1 MVEWPG
7 GRVVKVTGRGN
18 ECHDGPQVDHLGPHM
33 EKINFAQPMNTLI
46 TIVLKIIY
54 HKKSQSF

>member
-7 GRVVKVTGRGN
+7 GRVVKVTGRGY

-33 EKINFAQPMNTLI
+33 AKINFAHEYFNHNCVENHLP
-46 TIVLKIIY
+46 
-54 HKKSQSF
+54 